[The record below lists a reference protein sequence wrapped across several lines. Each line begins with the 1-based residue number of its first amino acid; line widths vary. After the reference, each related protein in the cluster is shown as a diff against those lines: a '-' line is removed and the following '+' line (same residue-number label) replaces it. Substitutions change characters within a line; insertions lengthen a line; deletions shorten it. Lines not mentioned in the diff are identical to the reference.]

1 MNQKELEEVSELV
14 RLCYAGIIDMAEL
27 TEYQKELIREYIY
40 TDGRPI
46 TYERVEHQTRS
57 SI

>member
-1 MNQKELEEVSELV
+1 MNQQELEETKELV
-14 RLCYAGIIDMAEL
+14 RLCYLGVTDMAEM